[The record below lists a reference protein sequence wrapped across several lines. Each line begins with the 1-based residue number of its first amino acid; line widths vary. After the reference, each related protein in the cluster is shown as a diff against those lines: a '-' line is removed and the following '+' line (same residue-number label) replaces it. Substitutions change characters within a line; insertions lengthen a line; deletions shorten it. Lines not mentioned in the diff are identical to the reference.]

1 MDNKANSSEKAV
13 KKEKMHISVLI
24 TIIVAV
30 IVVAAAFG
38 YAVWRNSDAV
48 FENSVAVTVGDTE
61 IYGPE
66 FSYYY

>member
-30 IVVAAAFG
+30 IVVAAAFSVTPYG
-38 YAVWRNSDAV
+38 EIPTPFLKTVWR
-48 FENSVAVTVGDTE
+48 
-61 IYGPE
+61 
-66 FSYYY
+66 